1 MRRESRRCRLVTG
14 RLLGLGLAL
23 AALACSSRGRP
34 TDDRPNVLLVVVDD
48 LSFRTGLYGFA
59 PPTPNLARLAAS
71 GRRFDRA
78 YAQYPLCNPS
88 RASFMTGWRP
98 ERTRVWGNLG
108 SPHARLAGAVPL
120 QEHFAASGYETVRVG
135 KVYHSP
141 FEHEFRWERVF
152 DTYDTASDEAPAA
165 WGVSGRSDEAE
176 PDGRAAR
183 RAAEIL
189 AERRS
194 RPLFLAVGF
203 LRPHVPW
210 MVPEAYV
217 RRFPPESVVVP
228 PQPAREVLGVRRGAS
243 RDIPPP
249 LWREAIAHYQASV
262 AFMDAQF
269 GLILDALERE
279 GLLDRTIVVLVGDNG
294 VHVGEQGL
302 WGKSTLFEES
312 DRVPLVI
319 AAPGVSRRGTPA
331 GGLAELVDLYP
342 TLLELCRL
350 PTVPGLDGVSLVP
363 LLRDPEAKGKAAAWT
378 MRKVGAA
385 RKEALAFSVRTERW
399 RFTEWPDG
407 ERELYDHDA
416 DPWERLNLA
425 GDPAYA
431 AVVTALRPLV
441 ETASRRVSHPTAA
454 P

>member
-1 MRRESRRCRLVTG
+1 
-14 RLLGLGLAL
+14 
-23 AALACSSRGRP
+23 
-34 TDDRPNVLLVVVDD
+34 
-48 LSFRTGLYGFA
+48 
-59 PPTPNLARLAAS
+59 
-71 GRRFDRA
+71 
-78 YAQYPLCNPS
+78 
-88 RASFMTGWRP
+88 MTGWRP

-108 SPHARLAGAVPL
+108 SPRARLAGAVPL
-120 QEHFAASGYETVRVG
+120 QEHFAASGYETARVG

-141 FEHEFRWERVF
+141 FEHEFRWERVY
-152 DTYDTASDEAPAA
+152 DTYDATPDEAPVA

-183 RAAEIL
+183 RAVQIL

-203 LRPHVPW
+203 LRPHIPW
-210 MVPEAYV
+210 VVPEAYV
-217 RRFPPESVVVP
+217 RRFPPESIVVP
-228 PQPAREVLGVRRGAS
+228 PQPAREVLGVRREAS

-249 LWREAIAHYQASV
+249 RWREAIAHYQAAV
-262 AFMDAQF
+262 AFVDAQF

-279 GLLDRTIVVLVGDNG
+279 GLSDHTVVVLVGDNG
-294 VHVGEQGL
+294 LHVAEQGL

-319 AAPGVSRRGTPA
+319 AAPEVSRPGTPT

-350 PTVPGLDGVSLVP
+350 PMVPGLDGVSLVP
-363 LLRDPEAKGKAAAWT
+363 LLRDPEAKGKGAAWT

-385 RKEALAFSVRTERW
+385 RKEQLAFSVRTERW
-399 RFTEWPDG
+399 RFTAWPDG
-407 ERELYDHDA
+407 ELELYDHDA

-425 GDPAYA
+425 DDPAHA
-431 AVVTALRPLV
+431 AVVAGLRPLI
-441 ETASRRVSHPTAA
+441 ETAARRVTYRGAGP
-454 P
+454 